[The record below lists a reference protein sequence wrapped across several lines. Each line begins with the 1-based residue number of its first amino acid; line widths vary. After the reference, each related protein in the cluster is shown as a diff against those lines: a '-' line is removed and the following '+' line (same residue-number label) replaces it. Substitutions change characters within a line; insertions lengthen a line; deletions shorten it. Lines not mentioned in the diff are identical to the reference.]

1 MKEAPR
7 SAGGHIPFP
16 DHRTLA
22 EVYAPCSVCDQVR
35 TSPCRF
41 SLCPKAAGGGQA
53 VADPRPVALLR
64 WTEDGELQL
73 GMFGDGIRMLVIDEQ
88 VPHDRVYEVTH
99 REQLHALDALIPP
112 GTEVGH
118 AGDERHEALVAR
130 MTALFNGKPHL
141 RAVSGGA
148 DQGGSAA

>member
-1 MKEAPR
+1 MN
-7 SAGGHIPFP
+7 
-16 DHRTLA
+16 
-22 EVYAPCSVCDQVR
+22 
-35 TSPCRF
+35 
-41 SLCPKAAGGGQA
+41 AAGGGAGPAEYSEA
-53 VADPRPVALLR
+53 VAEAGPQYGRGSREDALRPVALLR

-73 GMFGDGIRMLVIDEQ
+73 GMFGDGIRMLVIDER

-118 AGDERHEALVAR
+118 ADDERHEALVAR

-141 RAVSGGA
+141 RVVSGGA
-148 DQGGSAA
+148 DPGGSLA